1 MAILKKL
8 VLPCLGLSLIGGC
21 AWIEIADV
29 ERQSNEGT
37 AYDRG
42 LYDGYLELSRKEYAN
57 WDFSDQHRFANRARE
72 AAAGNRFEPEEISF
86 RRLSDA
92 HAAELGPARDR
103 LMAALANGAA
113 ETNPK
118 ETARAQVNFDCW
130 MEEAEE
136 NDEEGIAQ
144 CRGGFMEA
152 VQLAEAAPPQAQ
164 MAKAEEEMP
173 ELPGPYYVMFGFDS
187 AQIDDKA
194 DALLD
199 KVVELWDRAKA
210 KRIVLTGHTDLSGSR
225 DYNLALS
232 ERRAEIVAMT
242 LIDRG
247 FPARDIAI
255 RARGQEEPVVQTA
268 DGERSELNRRVEISF
283 ER

>member
-8 VLPCLGLSLIGGC
+8 VVPCLGLSLIGGC

-37 AYDRG
+37 AFDRG

-86 RRLSDA
+86 RSLSDA

-113 ETNPK
+113 ETNPR
-118 ETARAQVNFDCW
+118 EAARAQVNFDCW

-136 NDEEGIAQ
+136 DDDAGIAE
-144 CRGGFMEA
+144 CRSAFTEA
-152 VQLAEAAPPQAQ
+152 VQLAEAAPAPAE
-164 MAKAEEEMP
+164 MAKAEELP

-187 AQIDDKA
+187 AQLDDKA
-194 DALLD
+194 DGLID
-199 KVVELWDRAKA
+199 KVIDVWGRAKA
-210 KRIVLTGHTDLSGSR
+210 KRLVLTGHTDLSGSR

-232 ERRAEIVAMT
+232 ERRAEMVAMT

-255 RARGQEEPVVQTA
+255 RARGQDEPVVQTA
-268 DGERSELNRRVEISF
+268 DGERSELNRRVEIAF